1 MKSGM
6 IYLLEC
12 TNLSNK
18 GQHASVC
25 HALGQKDKV
34 LPKGEKTDGY

>member
-1 MKSGM
+1 M

-18 GQHASVC
+18 GQHALVC
-25 HALGQKDKV
+25 HALGQKYKV
-34 LPKGEKTDGY
+34 HPRGEKTDGC